1 MQSNDDLI
9 RDYLAALRILDLEG
23 PSVLGQEATI
33 AYRRR
38 MLQRIAL
45 LEKLPSKPAPGQPP
59 NKEP

>member
-23 PSVLGQEATI
+23 PSVLGQKATV

-38 MLQRIAL
+38 MLQRIAQ
-45 LEKLPSKPAPGQPP
+45 LEKLPGSPPPGQPP
-59 NKEP
+59 NQET